1 MKNRMQPPSHLSEQ
15 PHHCVLCEAI
25 ATGEIRAPR
34 LQQGLRRKIRQQ
46 RNRRVIQTVKS
57 IFSF

>member
-1 MKNRMQPPSHLSEQ
+1 MKNRMQPPTPSSDQ